1 MKRFLPVLALTLFG
15 VAAAHAD
22 VPACTGTN
30 LLAKYKAEQPAG
42 YEEVMREAAAI
53 PNGEAMF
60 WKIEKDGV
68 APSWLLGTAHVSDDR
83 VNDLTPDIKNA
94 LLNASSASFE
104 IEEIGDRTREAAG
117 VMKVAKYIVLPPGQS
132 LWDLVP
138 DDQEPQI
145 RDNPNLPEGM
155 GKTLFGYQPWFV
167 ATLISSPLCEK
178 LREQAGM
185 RGLDANLAMMA
196 REKGIPVR
204 GLETIEEQMKI
215 LADMPLDQQTEFLLS
230 AARSSALVADQFETL
245 MALYDSRQL
254 NALLP
259 LMKRLFPMSPAE
271 AKVYAYVEGDL
282 FVKRNHVMAERAGPR
297 LAQGNI
303 FIAVGAMHLP
313 GKEGLVEL
321 LRAQGYKVTP
331 VN

>member
-1 MKRFLPVLALTLFG
+1 MKRILAALLF
-15 VAAAHAD
+15 AAFGTSAAWAEA
-22 VPACTGTN
+22 PTCTGTN

-42 YEEVMREAAAI
+42 YEEVMREANAI

-60 WKIEKDGV
+60 WKIEKQGV

-83 VNDLTPDIKNA
+83 VNKLTPAIENA
-94 LLNASSASFE
+94 LLNARSANFE
-104 IEEIGDRTREAAG
+104 IAEIGDRTREAAA
-117 VMKVAKYIVLPPGQS
+117 VMNLARYIVLPPGQS

-155 GKTLFGYQPWFV
+155 SKTLFGYQPWFV

-178 LREQAGM
+178 LREQAGL
-185 RGLDANLAMMA
+185 RGLDANLATMA
-196 REKGIPVR
+196 RGKGIPVE
-204 GLETIEEQMKI
+204 GLETVEEQMKI
-215 LADMPLDQQTEFLLS
+215 LASMPLDQQTEFLLS
-230 AARSSALVADQFETL
+230 AARGAKLVPDQFETL
-245 MALYDSRQL
+245 LALYDKRQL

-259 LMKRLFPMSPAE
+259 LMKRLFPMSAEE

-282 FVKRNHVMAERAGPR
+282 IIKRNHVMSERAAPR
-297 LAQGNI
+297 LAEGNV

-321 LRAQGYKVTP
+321 LRAAGYKVTP